1 MVDASAFGR
10 FLVIPIG
17 VGWFWAI
24 SDYFMIYTIWFM
36 IYAIYSFQLYS
47 YHLKDLFLGNFLNY
61 WFFQSLIFISSTYTQ
76 TQRIKFKEI
85 MCLEVPKFT
94 KKKLKIKNEIC

>member
-1 MVDASAFGR
+1 MVDASAFNQ

-24 SDYFMIYTIWFM
+24 SDYFMIHTS
-36 IYAIYSFQLYS
+36 YAIYSFQLYS

-61 WFFQSLIFISSTYTQ
+61 
-76 TQRIKFKEI
+76 
-85 MCLEVPKFT
+85 
-94 KKKLKIKNEIC
+94 

>member
-1 MVDASAFGR
+1 MVDASAFGQ

-17 VGWFWAI
+17 VGWFWAT
-24 SDYFMIYTIWFM
+24 SDYFMIYTS
-36 IYAIYSFQLYS
+36 YAIYSFQLYS

-61 WFFQSLIFISSTYTQ
+61 WFFQSVIFISSTYTQ
-76 TQRIKFKEI
+76 TQRIKFKEV

-94 KKKLKIKNEIC
+94 

>member
-1 MVDASAFGR
+1 MVDASAFGQ

-24 SDYFMIYTIWFM
+24 SDYFMIYTS
-36 IYAIYSFQLYS
+36 YAIYSFQLYS

-61 WFFQSLIFISSTYTQ
+61 
-76 TQRIKFKEI
+76 
-85 MCLEVPKFT
+85 
-94 KKKLKIKNEIC
+94 

>member
-61 WFFQSLIFISSTYTQ
+61 WFFQSFIFIPSTYSQ
-76 TQRIKFKEI
+76 QESGACFLCKHWWKEYN
-85 MCLEVPKFT
+85 PYQYSNS
-94 KKKLKIKNEIC
+94 KNKA